1 MDIYVQQINASASD
15 SATRMLET
23 VDELRL
29 RMGGL
34 PSAEVV
40 ERLTLAIQKKADRAE
55 MDRLERY
62 TS

>member
-1 MDIYVQQINASASD
+1 MSLFQINASASD

-34 PSAEVV
+34 PNADVIEH
-40 ERLTLAIQKKADRAE
+40 LAQAIQKKADRAE
-55 MDRLERY
+55 MDRLERCVICC
-62 TS
+62 